1 MSKFIRKRTIG
12 GSPNAIGLLFLVI
25 ALAYCVLKGI
35 IYVKYVK
42 KDSSVRLASQ
52 FHYGRVILLPMPN

>member
-1 MSKFIRKRTIG
+1 MSKFMRRGLVG
-12 GSPNAIGLLFLVI
+12 GLPNAIGLLFLVI

-35 IYVKYVK
+35 IYVK

-52 FHYGRVILLPMPN
+52 FHLGRVILLPVSN